1 MSPGWVMV
9 NWSGGT
15 RESEQPI
22 NMICGVWLLLAKF
35 LKKSGSTSNCQGQF
49 NPNPIKMNKMQH
61 LVSTNGHHN
70 KMTKAFSHFHIFSH
84 TKQNDYHT
92 THTFLLTNSLL
103 PSNNL
108 WYVSSYFFWADS
120 VPFSFSW
127 LWLWLWW
134 VQVGEHLLLLS
145 WLDCNGHDLHW
156 EKERREAVLFLRKSE
171 DLLAVAVERNWR
183 DRYMLIFINR
193 FVCDSIFYWACV
205 RCFANGS
212 VRVCLQ
218 LKVPVSD
225 GERAGI
231 FACAH
236 GIPGISGGD
245 TEMSRCF
252 ADTNSSLNNSKW
264 LRSKVTPVTDLLNIY
279 SRSDLWWRNFVSAQ
293 QWTNQVTLT
302 NSKE

>member
-35 LKKSGSTSNCQGQF
+35 LKKSGSTSNYQSQSNHSIWCQQTVITTTRWQKHF
-49 NPNPIKMNKMQH
+49 SNTFSPK
-61 LVSTNGHHN
+61 
-70 KMTKAFSHFHIFSH
+70 TKWRS
-84 TKQNDYHT
+84 HT

-127 LWLWLWW
+127 WWLWW

-145 WLDCNGHDLHW
+145 WLDCNRHDLHW
-156 EKERREAVLFLRKSE
+156 EKERREAVWLLLLHLRKSE
-171 DLLAVAVERNWR
+171 DLLAVVVVERNWR

-193 FVCDSIFYWACV
+193 FVCDSVFYWACV

-218 LKVPVSD
+218 LKVLVSD
-225 GERAGI
+225 GGRAGI
-231 FACAH
+231 FACDH
-236 GIPGISGGD
+236 GIPGISGG
-245 TEMSRCF
+245 RYGNVALF
-252 ADTNSSLNNSKW
+252 
-264 LRSKVTPVTDLLNIY
+264 RRY
-279 SRSDLWWRNFVSAQ
+279 Q
-293 QWTNQVTLT
+293 
-302 NSKE
+302 